1 MPLSDKQI
9 RHLRS
14 LGHHIKPVVWVG
26 QHGIKDS
33 IIEELELALDI
44 HELIKVKIVADKAD
58 RIAHIATINGKT
70 GAELIQ
76 HIGQMAIL
84 FRRNKKK
91 PKVALPSV

>member
-9 RHLRS
+9 RHLRG
-14 LGHHIKPVVWVG
+14 LGHHIKPVVWIG

-33 IIEELELALDI
+33 IIEELEIALDN
-44 HELIKVKIVADKAD
+44 HELIKVKIVAEKAE
-58 RIAHIATINGKT
+58 RVEHIATIAEKT

-91 PKVALPSV
+91 PKVALPSA